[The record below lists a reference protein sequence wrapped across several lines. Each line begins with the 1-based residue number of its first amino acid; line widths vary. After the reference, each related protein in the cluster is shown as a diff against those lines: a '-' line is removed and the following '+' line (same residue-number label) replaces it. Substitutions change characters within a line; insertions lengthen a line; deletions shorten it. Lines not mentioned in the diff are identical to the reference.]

1 MFEIIRD
8 KQYQDDGDPEVTR
21 YETAAEV
28 WVELG
33 RLAERYD
40 KVVHI
45 DERLA
50 GGNPSRASSA
60 GSACYA
66 TVHLK
71 GRDPV
76 FSAIMIARWVAESA

>member
-8 KQYQDDGDPEVTR
+8 KQYQDDGDPEVTC

-45 DERLA
+45 DHGLSQNRS
-50 GGNPSRASSA
+50 NR
-60 GSACYA
+60 YA
-66 TVHLK
+66 TVHDI
-71 GRDPV
+71 GQNPV
-76 FSAIMIARWVAESA
+76 LSAIAVARWVVEEA